1 VKPAKK
7 CTNVA
12 SESVKPTN
20 RRVTFRGQGTSAV
33 DRTDSDYD
41 WLDPPNSSCCVD
53 IGTWLDQT
61 DYAGKIPASSHML
74 KIDRRSCTHY
84 LQILESTQG
93 VHKSAVHPKLYAFRK
108 KTANTNIDF
117 MCLQFHCYPA
127 VNKYKRTSRYIWQT
141 CNTKQRQS
149 EGENDKEFYEII

>member
-1 VKPAKK
+1 MKPAKK

-12 SESVKPTN
+12 SESVKSTN
-20 RRVTFRGQGTSAV
+20 RRVTFRGQGTSAG

-53 IGTWLDQT
+53 IDTWLDQT

-117 MCLQFHCYPA
+117 LCVCSFTVIQQS
-127 VNKYKRTSRYIWQT
+127 T
-141 CNTKQRQS
+141 NTKEPPDTFGKLVTPSRGNQR
-149 EGENDKEFYEII
+149 GKIIKNFMK